1 MTIAFI
7 RTYNN
12 KQNSEVQEAVIRE
25 FAESQKIEIGK
36 WAKEVGNSP
45 RANRRLESIVKSLS
59 PGDEILVS
67 DISRV
72 SRKMIEI
79 IHIILLCIE
88 RKVTLRS
95 VSDGYVFED
104 NIDSKT
110 LAFTF
115 GLVSEIERKLV
126 SIRLALIRSKGVVLG
141 RPKGSQQMGRLE
153 PYKEQ
158 IEKDLKDPSLTYAQI
173 AEKYNVSL
181 SSFKRFLKEYLPDK
195 KKKKKK

>member
-79 IHIILLCIE
+79 IHIILDTLNE
-88 RKVTLRS
+88 MLPDEDPRKAHINEELIT
-95 VSDGYVFED
+95 YVEDRKGHDRRYAIAPDKIKEEVGWYPETCFED
-104 NIDSKT
+104 
-110 LAFTF
+110 
-115 GLVSEIERKLV
+115 G
-126 SIRLALIRSKGVVLG
+126 IRLTIQWFFEHEDWMKNVTSGDYQKYYNE
-141 RPKGSQQMGRLE
+141 M
-153 PYKEQ
+153 YKT
-158 IEKDLKDPSLTYAQI
+158 K
-173 AEKYNVSL
+173 
-181 SSFKRFLKEYLPDK
+181 
-195 KKKKKK
+195 

>member
-79 IHIILLCIE
+79 IHIILDTLQE
-88 RKVTLRS
+88 MLPEGDPRK
-95 VSDGYVFED
+95 E
-104 NIDSKT
+104 
-110 LAFTF
+110 
-115 GLVSEIERKLV
+115 LVSENLITYVEDRKGHD
-126 SIRLALIRSKGVVLG
+126 RR
-141 RPKGSQQMGRLE
+141 
-153 PYKEQ
+153 
-158 IEKDLKDPSLTYAQI
+158 YAI
-173 AEKYNVSL
+173 A
-181 SSFKRFLKEYLPDK
+181 PDK
-195 KKKKKK
+195 IKAEIGWYPETMFEEGIKKTIQWFFEHEDWMKNVTSGDYQKYYEEMYKNK

>member
-95 VSDGYVFED
+95 VSDGYVSR
-104 NIDSKT
+104 IIST
-110 LAFTF
+110 VRLWP
-115 GLVSEIERKLV
+115 LPSVWSLRSSE
-126 SIRLALIRSKGVVLG
+126 SW
-141 RPKGSQQMGRLE
+141 
-153 PYKEQ
+153 
-158 IEKDLKDPSLTYAQI
+158 
-173 AEKYNVSL
+173 SL
-181 SSFKRFLKEYLPDK
+181 SVRRKPLP
-195 KKKKKK
+195 

>member
-79 IHIILLCIE
+79 IHIILD
-88 RKVTLRS
+88 TLN
-95 VSDGYVFED
+95 E
-104 NIDSKT
+104 
-110 LAFTF
+110 
-115 GLVSEIERKLV
+115 
-126 SIRLALIRSKGVVLG
+126 
-141 RPKGSQQMGRLE
+141 M
-153 PYKEQ
+153 
-158 IEKDLKDPSLTYAQI
+158 
-173 AEKYNVSL
+173 
-181 SSFKRFLKEYLPDK
+181 LPDEDPRKAHINEELITYVEDRKGHDRRYAIAPDKIKAEIGWYPETMFAEGIK
-195 KKKKKK
+195 KTIKWYFEHEDWMKNVTSGDYQKYYEEMYRK

>member
-95 VSDGYVFED
+95 VSDGIID
-104 NIDSKT
+104 NSKSTNLNRRT
-110 LAFTF
+110 LEISCKRQYFNQF
-115 GLVSEIERKLV
+115 KERLVHFN
-126 SIRLALIRSKGVVLG
+126 GTVV
-141 RPKGSQQMGRLE
+141 
-153 PYKEQ
+153 
-158 IEKDLKDPSLTYAQI
+158 I
-173 AEKYNVSL
+173 
-181 SSFKRFLKEYLPDK
+181 
-195 KKKKKK
+195 